1 MRFTHTKYNK
11 KYVHVLVSEV
21 SWTRTIVDTD
31 MDDEK
36 RTFEVLTLDV
46 GEILMKKSSC
56 SSTRTS
62 AQMITILKQFVH
74 SHF

>member
-56 SSTRTS
+56 SSPRTS